1 MDEFDDITRLLRE
14 ERPQASELELDEIKR
29 RVRQRVARKG
39 QPMRSRLAILAMLVA
54 GMLLSGTGAGLAVQG
69 FDQSGNDASQAQYP
83 SGGGSEVLGEEE
95 SSGPVS
101 PQETD
106 TVENDTAENDTG
118 ENDTAQVAQQVESG
132 DTLPFTGFAAIPVVL
147 AGVALIGGGLMLR
160 RQSPSG
166 D

>member
-1 MDEFDDITRLLRE
+1 MDEFEDISRLLRD

-54 GMLLSGTGAGLAVQG
+54 GLLFAGTGAGLAVQG
-69 FDQSGNDASQAQYP
+69 FDQSGDDASQAQYP
-83 SGGGSEVLGEEE
+83 GGGGDVLGEED
-95 SSGPVS
+95 SGGGEVIPE
-101 PQETD
+101 ET
-106 TVENDTAENDTG
+106 VNDE
-118 ENDTAQVAQQVESG
+118 AQVAQQVESG
-132 DTLPFTGFAAIPVVL
+132 DSLPFTGFAAIPVVL

-160 RQSPSG
+160 RQSLAG

>member
-39 QPMRSRLAILAMLVA
+39 QPMRSRLAILAMLVV
-54 GMLLSGTGAGLAVQG
+54 GILMSGTGAGLAIQG
-69 FDQSGNDASQAQYP
+69 FDESGPDASQAQYP
-83 SGGGSEVLGEEE
+83 NGGGDVLGEETE
-95 SSGPVS
+95 SGGGPVT
-101 PQETD
+101 PEETD
-106 TVENDTAENDTG
+106 VVQDE
-118 ENDTAQVAQQVESG
+118 AQVAQQVESG
-132 DTLPFTGFAAIPVVL
+132 DSLPFTGFAAIPVVL

-160 RQSPSG
+160 RQSPQG

>member
-14 ERPQASELELDEIKR
+14 ERPQASELELDDIRR

-54 GMLLSGTGAGLAVQG
+54 GMLVSGTGAGLAVQG
-69 FDQSGNDASQAQYP
+69 FDQSGPDASQAQYP
-83 SGGGSEVLGEEE
+83 NGGGGVLGEED
-95 SSGPVS
+95 SGGGEVI
-101 PQETD
+101 QEETD
-106 TVENDTAENDTG
+106 TVDDE
-118 ENDTAQVAQQVESG
+118 AQVAQQVESG
-132 DTLPFTGFAAIPVVL
+132 DSLPFTGFAAIPVVL

-160 RQSPSG
+160 RQSPAG